1 VARAHEKFLP
11 ASRLPPA
18 VHRQAGAA
26 TIRRGGRTQD
36 DGRPV
41 TPEIGAT
48 LARAAGHWNA
58 GQADQA
64 EMACQQVLAVW
75 PGQSDAM
82 HLLGLMAHA
91 FGNLDLAVA
100 HMRKACEAP
109 RAPAV
114 YFSTL
119 AEICRQ
125 AGLPAEGE
133 RAARRA
139 VTLDP
144 QQAGA
149 WNNLGILLQEQG
161 RFEEGRHC
169 LLRTLALAP
178 DDPQAHNNLGNTCR
192 HLGLL
197 GEAERHWT
205 RAIAL
210 APDYA
215 EPHSNLANLLTSQAE
230 FDRAA
235 ALARRAI
242 ELSPQMAD
250 AYLNLAGVEVARQRM
265 AEALRWLQALLAF
278 APDHARGLAA
288 LALVLRDLD
297 RLEEALAAAQRAVAL
312 SPESADAQVALGRVL
327 QADGQYDAALA
338 CFGRAATLPGTARE
352 KALVDQAV
360 LHMCFGHK
368 DRAEAVF
375 DTVLAEFPCSATAWF
390 NRVDL
395 RTVVAGDPSL
405 PRLLALLDGPS
416 ATGATLSRHD
426 RMLLSFAAGKA
437 LLDIGES
444 EAAFRHLDA
453 GNRMKRALIG
463 HDPEATAQWLRGI
476 AEIFS
481 AGLLDSMG
489 GSGAAAAI
497 PVFIVG
503 MPRSGTTLVEQILAS
518 HPDIRGA
525 GELPYMQR
533 LIDQTGAWPE
543 AVAGLDAARLAA
555 MGQAYLARI
564 APLAGGRRHVIDKMP
579 SNFLHAGL
587 IRLILPEARIIHC
600 RRDPVDTCLSCY
612 SKLFSAEQHFT
623 YDLAELGQFHRGYQA
638 LMAHWRAVLP
648 PTHFIEVD
656 YESVVADLA
665 GETRRL
671 LDFLGLPWNDSCR
684 DFHRTARPILT
695 ASVNQVREPLH
706 ARSVGRWRRHA
717 AQLAPLLEALEIAA

>member
-1 VARAHEKFLP
+1 M
-11 ASRLPPA
+11 
-18 VHRQAGAA
+18 HRQAGTA
-26 TIRRGGRTQD
+26 TIHRGGPTQD
-36 DGRPV
+36 DGTPV
-41 TPEIGAT
+41 TPEIGET

-75 PGQSDAM
+75 PGQADAM

-91 FGNLDLAVA
+91 FGNLDLAIA

-109 RAPAV
+109 RAPSV
-114 YFSTL
+114 YFSNF

-125 AGLPAEGE
+125 GGLHAEGE

-161 RFEEGRHC
+161 RFEESRQC
-169 LLRTLALAP
+169 LARALALVP
-178 DDPQAHNNLGNTCR
+178 DDPQAHNNLANTCK

-197 GEAERHWT
+197 AEAERHWT

-215 EPHSNLANLLTSQAE
+215 EPHSNLANLLTGQAE

-242 ELSPQMAD
+242 ELSPRMAD

-278 APDHARGLAA
+278 APDNPRGLSA
-288 LALVLRDLD
+288 LALVLSDLD
-297 RLEEALAAAQRAVAL
+297 RQEEALAAAQRAVAL
-312 SPESADAQVALGRVL
+312 SPGSADAQDALGRVL

-338 CFGRAATLPGTARE
+338 CFERAATLPGTARE

-360 LHMCFGHK
+360 LHMSFGHK
-368 DRAEAVF
+368 DRAEAAF
-375 DTVLAEFPCSATAWF
+375 DTLLAEFPNSATAWF
-390 NRVDL
+390 NRTDL
-395 RTVVAGDPSL
+395 RPVPPGDPSVA
-405 PRLLALLDGPS
+405 RMLALLEGHP
-416 ATGATLSRHD
+416 AAGATLSSHD

-444 EAAFRHLDA
+444 AAAFRHLDT
-453 GNRMKRALIG
+453 GNRMKRALIDY
-463 HDPEATAQWLRGI
+463 DPRATARWLRGI

-481 AGLLDSMG
+481 ADLLESMAG
-489 GSGAAAAI
+489 RGAASTM
-497 PVFIVG
+497 PVFVIG

-518 HPDIRGA
+518 HPDIHGA
-525 GELPYMQR
+525 GELPHMQR
-533 LIDQTGAWPE
+533 LIDGSGAYPE
-543 AVAGLDAARLAA
+543 TVPGLDAARLAA

-587 IRLILPEARIIHC
+587 IRLILPDARIIHC

-612 SKLFSAEQHFT
+612 SKLFRAEQHFT

-656 YESVVADLA
+656 YESVVADLT

-671 LDFLGLPWNDSCR
+671 LDFLGLPWNDACR
-684 DFHRTARPILT
+684 DFHRTPRPILT

-717 AQLAPLLEALEIAA
+717 AQLGPLLEALEIAG